1 MLQSTLAGEPCQN
14 KHDRKSGAHP
24 SSSFYIG
31 RGPGI
36 ERSTTSTVRKR
47 EAIIFGAT
55 GAVGSELLRLCLDGS
70 RYSRV
75 TVIARRPTSMT
86 HEKLQWVPAE
96 FNALEDLA
104 TISGLIDGDAY
115 CCLGTT
121 IKAAGSEEAFRRV
134 DYHYVLN
141 AARFAKQSG
150 VTQFSLVTAIGANRD
165 SGILYNRTKGEIEA
179 AIIAMDFPSLNI
191 FRPSLLK
198 GKRAEFRLKEEI
210 GNWLFLL
217 MTPLFH
223 FGLQR
228 YKPVEISKLAR
239 ALYVSADPEHKT
251 ISPRIFESEEIQA
264 Y

>member
-1 MLQSTLAGEPCQN
+1 M
-14 KHDRKSGAHP
+14 
-24 SSSFYIG
+24 
-31 RGPGI
+31 
-36 ERSTTSTVRKR
+36 

-55 GAVGSELLRLCLDGS
+55 GAVGRELLKLCLDGN

-75 TVIARRPTSMT
+75 TVIARRPASLT
-86 HEKLQWVPAE
+86 HEKLQWTMAE
-96 FNALEDLA
+96 FDALDNLEPF
-104 TISGLIDGDAY
+104 SGLIDGDAY

-134 DYHYVLN
+134 DYDYVLN
-141 AARFAKQSG
+141 AARFAKKSG
-150 VTQFSLVTAIGANRD
+150 VTQFSLVTAIAANPE
-165 SGILYNRTKGEIEA
+165 SGMLYNRTKGEAEA
-179 AIIAMDFPSLNI
+179 AIVAEDFPTLNI

-210 GNWLFLL
+210 GNRLLFL

-223 FGLQR
+223 VGLQR

-239 ALYVSADPEHKT
+239 ALYVSADQNNKT
-251 ISPRIFESEEIQA
+251 ISPRIFESDEIQA